1 MGIGVLSS
9 KIAILFDIDETI
21 DAFRRGTLDFD
32 RSVGPTEERRRA
44 LRGPRILRQST
55 DGTLVCK
62 IYVTQHNAKPF
73 GHTSRRSSAP
83 AANVLLDRL

>member
-9 KIAILFDIDETI
+9 KIAIMFDIDETI

-44 LRGPRILRQST
+44 LRGPRIHPP
-55 DGTLVCK
+55 V
-62 IYVTQHNAKPF
+62 N
-73 GHTSRRSSAP
+73 RRHASVQNIRHSAQC
-83 AANVLLDRL
+83 